1 MSSSKT
7 NTTRPI
13 KNSQQ
18 TERTIP
24 ATRVQNPTKTFRKL
38 LRSMRKKIKDPQ
50 VSITPNQVIADIKQ
64 AKASKAMGPDYISP
78 IMLKISTILE
88 YSKLYHT

>member
-1 MSSSKT
+1 
-7 NTTRPI
+7 
-13 KNSQQ
+13 
-18 TERTIP
+18 
-24 ATRVQNPTKTFRKL
+24 
-38 LRSMRKKIKDPQ
+38 MRKKIKDPQ
-50 VSITPNQVIADIKQ
+50 VSITPDQVIADIKQ